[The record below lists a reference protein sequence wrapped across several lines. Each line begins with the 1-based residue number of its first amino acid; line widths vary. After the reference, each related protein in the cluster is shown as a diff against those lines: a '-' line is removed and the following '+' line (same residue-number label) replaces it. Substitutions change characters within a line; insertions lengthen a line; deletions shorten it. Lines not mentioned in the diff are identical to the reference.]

1 MSRPGAP
8 PLEAVRGAL
17 HRLFIDS
24 AGTDLRLEDEKK
36 CVEVRALLGEL
47 GRVRKGGLLVDAA
60 AGKAPVGLIAA
71 ELIGVDRLVVIE
83 RDEGRAAACRAAVE
97 RLERRAEVRIRTGAA
112 GDPALWPSLPDAV
125 VALHACGPAADQII
139 DAAVRARARFLLLV
153 PCCYGRE
160 IPFAH
165 VAAEAVARA
174 DVCRHAEIRRRMETA
189 LVDAERTLRLEAGGY
204 RVEVVQFVP
213 PTVTPHNLLWRARWA
228 GEPVAMARAKR
239 QKDALFARVSAAS
252 VADPSPIGTGCANT
266 SESGRPRGWPSIL

>member
-1 MSRPGAP
+1 MSRSEPP
-8 PLEAVRGAL
+8 PLQAVRDAL

-24 AGTDLRLEDEKK
+24 ESAGLRVEDEQK

-71 ELIGVDRLVVIE
+71 ELIGVERLVVIE
-83 RDEGRAAACRAAVE
+83 RDEGRAAACLAAVE
-97 RLERRAEVRIRTGAA
+97 RLAHRVDVRIRTGAA
-112 GDPALWPSLPDAV
+112 GDPGLWPERPDAV
-125 VALHACGPAADQII
+125 VALHACGPAADRII
-139 DAAVRARARFLLLV
+139 DAAVRVRARFLLLV

-239 QKDALFARVSAAS
+239 QLDTLIGRL
-252 VADPSPIGTGCANT
+252 SP
-266 SESGRPRGWPSIL
+266 R